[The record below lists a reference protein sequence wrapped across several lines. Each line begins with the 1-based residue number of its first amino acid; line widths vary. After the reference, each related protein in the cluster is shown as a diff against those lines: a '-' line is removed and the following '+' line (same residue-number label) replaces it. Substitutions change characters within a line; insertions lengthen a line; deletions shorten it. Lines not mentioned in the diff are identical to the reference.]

1 MICLRAI
8 DKYRIFMYDE
18 RRTTRGGEGLK
29 RIAAL
34 TIILLL
40 IFFGIPCAADSGF
53 YCEYSP
59 KTEKSNV
66 FYIDIYSTVDTSAAV
81 MELGFDE
88 SFAEFREVSAAEKS
102 TSVRSAKENG
112 AVKIAL
118 ADSGAIKGKL
128 CRVAFKALQAGTC
141 TFDLHISQAADSEP
155 KLIGAFPD
163 SSIEVKLGK
172 DDIAA
177 GSASTASSK
186 TSSKNDKNGSSSKS
200 YLNEASESDV
210 YVDPATGEVID
221 LRKNHAVKYIL
232 IGAGIVVLFAAL
244 IYAGVLI
251 GRKTAGKKKKA
262 VSEEPNESEVAEEP
276 SESKAAEEPT
286 ENEETEQ
293 G

>member
-1 MICLRAI
+1 
-8 DKYRIFMYDE
+8 MYDKP
-18 RRTTRGGEGLK
+18 RTKGGGESLK
-29 RIAAL
+29 RIVTL

-40 IFFGIPCAADSGF
+40 VFTGIPCAADSGF

-59 KTEKSNV
+59 KTEKSTV
-66 FYIDIYSTVDTSAAV
+66 FYIDVYSTVEVSAAV
-81 MELGFDE
+81 MEMNFDE
-88 SFAEFREVSAAEKS
+88 SFAEFREVSAVEKS

-155 KLIGAFPD
+155 KLIGALSD

-172 DDIAA
+172 DDIVAE
-177 GSASTASSK
+177 ASSK
-186 TSSKNDKNGSSSKS
+186 ASSVASSKPDKNGSSSRS
-200 YLNEASESDV
+200 YLKEGSESDV
-210 YVDPATGEVID
+210 YVDPVTGEVID

-251 GRKTAGKKKKA
+251 GRKTAEKKKKS

-276 SESKAAEEPT
+276 SESEAAEEPT

>member
-1 MICLRAI
+1 M
-8 DKYRIFMYDE
+8 
-18 RRTTRGGEGLK
+18 K

-88 SFAEFREVSAAEKS
+88 SFAEFREVSAVEKS
-102 TSVRSAKENG
+102 TSVRSVKESG
-112 AVKIAL
+112 AVRIAL

-155 KLIGAFPD
+155 KLMGAFPD

-172 DDIAA
+172 DDVVSDGAITHSD
-177 GSASTASSK
+177 GKVTA
-186 TSSKNDKNGSSSKS
+186 TGSKS
-200 YLNEASESDV
+200 GEKSSLERDDSDADSV
-210 YVDPATGEVID
+210 PSGFFD
-221 LRKNHAVKYIL
+221 LRQNDPHRWIL
-232 IGAGIVVLFAAL
+232 IGAGGVILIAAL
-244 IYAGVLI
+244 IGAGILLGRRTAAKKTSVRRHPCAPCVL
-251 GRKTAGKKKKA
+251 
-262 VSEEPNESEVAEEP
+262 SELS
-276 SESKAAEEPT
+276 
-286 ENEETEQ
+286 Q
-293 G
+293 DQR

>member
-1 MICLRAI
+1 
-8 DKYRIFMYDE
+8 MYDKP
-18 RRTTRGGEGLK
+18 RTKGGGESLK
-29 RIAAL
+29 RIVTL

-40 IFFGIPCAADSGF
+40 VFTGIPCAADSGF

-59 KTEKSNV
+59 KTEKSTV
-66 FYIDIYSTVDTSAAV
+66 FYIDVYSTVEVSAAV
-81 MELGFDE
+81 MEMNFDE
-88 SFAEFREVSAAEKS
+88 SFAEFREVSAVEKS

-155 KLIGAFPD
+155 KLIGALSD

-172 DDIAA
+172 DDIVAE
-177 GSASTASSK
+177 ASSK
-186 TSSKNDKNGSSSKS
+186 ASSVASSKPDKNGSSSRS
-200 YLNEASESDV
+200 YLKEGSESDV
-210 YVDPATGEVID
+210 YVDPATSEVID

-251 GRKTAGKKKKA
+251 GQKTDEKKKKSVA
-262 VSEEPNESEVAEEP
+262 EEPNESEVAEEP
-276 SESKAAEEPT
+276 SESEAAEEPT

>member
-1 MICLRAI
+1 
-8 DKYRIFMYDE
+8 MYDKP
-18 RRTTRGGEGLK
+18 RTKGGGESLK
-29 RIAAL
+29 RIVTL

-40 IFFGIPCAADSGF
+40 VFTGIPCAADSGF

-59 KTEKSNV
+59 KTEKSTV
-66 FYIDIYSTVDTSAAV
+66 FYIDVYSTVEVSAAV
-81 MELGFDE
+81 MEMNFDE
-88 SFAEFREVSAAEKS
+88 SFAEFREVSAVEKS

-155 KLIGAFPD
+155 KLIGALSD

-172 DDIAA
+172 DDIVAE
-177 GSASTASSK
+177 SSSKASSV
-186 TSSKNDKNGSSSKS
+186 TSSKGSSKSDKNGSSSKS
-200 YLNEASESDV
+200 YIKEASDPDV
-210 YVDPATGEVID
+210 YIDPVTGEVID

-251 GRKTAGKKKKA
+251 GRKTAEKKKKS

-276 SESKAAEEPT
+276 SESEAAEEPT

>member
-1 MICLRAI
+1 M
-8 DKYRIFMYDE
+8 
-18 RRTTRGGEGLK
+18 K

-59 KTEKSNV
+59 KTEKSTV
-66 FYIDIYSTVDTSAAV
+66 FYIDVYSTVEVSAAV
-81 MELGFDE
+81 MEMNFDE
-88 SFAEFREVSAAEKS
+88 SFAEFREVSAVEKP

-155 KLIGAFPD
+155 KLMGAISD

-172 DDIAA
+172 DDIVAE
-177 GSASTASSK
+177 ASSK
-186 TSSKNDKNGSSSKS
+186 ASSVASSKPDKNGSSSRS
-200 YLNEASESDV
+200 YLKEGSESDV
-210 YVDPATGEVID
+210 YVDPVTGEVID

-251 GRKTAGKKKKA
+251 GRKTAEKKKKS
-262 VSEEPNESEVAEEP
+262 VSEEPNESEVVEEP
-276 SESKAAEEPT
+276 SESEAAEEPT

>member
-1 MICLRAI
+1 
-8 DKYRIFMYDE
+8 MYDKP
-18 RRTTRGGEGLK
+18 RTKGGGESLK
-29 RIAAL
+29 RIVTL

-40 IFFGIPCAADSGF
+40 VFTGIPCAADSGF

-59 KTEKSNV
+59 KTEKSTV
-66 FYIDIYSTVDTSAAV
+66 FYIDVYSTVEVSAAV
-81 MELGFDE
+81 MEMDFNE
-88 SFAEFREVSAAEKS
+88 SFAEFREVSAVEKS
-102 TSVRSAKENG
+102 TSVRSVKENG
-112 AVKIAL
+112 AVRIAL

-155 KLIGAFPD
+155 KLIGALSD

-172 DDIAA
+172 DDIVAE
-177 GSASTASSK
+177 ASSK
-186 TSSKNDKNGSSSKS
+186 ASSKASSETDKKGSSSRS
-200 YLNEASESDV
+200 YLKEGSESDV

-251 GRKTAGKKKKA
+251 GRKTTSKKKESA
-262 VSEEPNESEVAEEP
+262 IEES
-276 SESKAAEEPT
+276 SESKSAEKT
-286 ENEETEQ
+286 TDNGKTDQ
-293 G
+293 V